1 MVAATA
7 SGQFHLDAVVC
18 LEKKHFLQGLSLRG
32 TTFFLLFLL
41 FSGNSDFTIKD
52 SLLKNCTTSTVHTET
67 KLSAPTYNP

>member
-52 SLLKNCTTSTVHTET
+52 SLLKNCTTSTAHTET